1 MNVFE
6 LDISTV
12 LHISQS
18 MIEPKE
24 TKENYVSLVFAVN
37 PSHVRMLDV
46 TYFSLN
52 GFFSFVLFPKTD
64 FKFVT
69 FFMFTIYI

>member
-1 MNVFE
+1 
-6 LDISTV
+6 
-12 LHISQS
+12 
-18 MIEPKE
+18 MIE
-24 TKENYVSLVFAVN
+24 TKSGRPRAGDN
-37 PSHVRMLDV
+37 DV

-69 FFMFTIYI
+69 FFMFTVH

>member
-1 MNVFE
+1 
-6 LDISTV
+6 
-12 LHISQS
+12 
-18 MIEPKE
+18 MIETE
-24 TKENYVSLVFAVN
+24 SGRDQQEIML
-37 PSHVRMLDV
+37 LDV